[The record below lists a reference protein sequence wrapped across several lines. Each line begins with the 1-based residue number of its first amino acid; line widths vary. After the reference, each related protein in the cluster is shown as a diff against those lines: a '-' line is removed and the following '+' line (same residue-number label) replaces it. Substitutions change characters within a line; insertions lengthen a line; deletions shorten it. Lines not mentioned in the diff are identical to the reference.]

1 MQDTIRRMI
10 FYFSG
15 IIILTFGIA
24 LTIQSKLGT
33 SPFDALLVGLFRTF
47 GLTVGSWE
55 IVVGLTMILCNAL
68 AEKRRPEY
76 LALLTSLIT
85 GVSIDGWLF
94 AIDEWAVPETLLT
107 QSICL
112 GIGIVFSALGIA
124 VNLQADFAPNPFDR
138 SMLVVRNLTGWNVSV
153 SRAVISIVLVL
164 LAAMFNGAI
173 GVGTI
178 IITFISGVL
187 IHLFTPYVARANQ
200 FFANRHGYTK
210 RLGHNKIF

>member
-10 FYFSG
+10 FYFLG

-76 LALLTSLIT
+76 MALLTSLIT
-85 GVSIDGWLF
+85 GISIDGWLF
-94 AIDEWAVPETLLT
+94 AIDEWAAPETLLT
-107 QSICL
+107 QSVCL
-112 GIGIVFSALGIA
+112 CIGIIFSALGIA

-153 SRAVISIVLVL
+153 SRAVISIVLIL
-164 LAAMFNGAI
+164 LAAVFNGAI

-187 IHLFTPYVARANQ
+187 IHLFTPYVSRADQ

-210 RLGHNKIF
+210 KHA